1 MRIGELA
8 RRTGTTPK
16 ALRLYEARGLL
27 GAVARAGSYRQY
39 GEADVARVQ
48 LIRQALALGLRLAEL
63 DGLDALHTAEG
74 WSRMAALL
82 ARRRAAVARERQR
95 LRVLDRQ
102 LAALE
107 AELHACDARAAPAL
121 PLACTPVAAPTA

>member
-1 MRIGELA
+1 MRIGEIA

-16 ALRLYEARGLL
+16 AVRLYEARGLL

-39 GEADVARVQ
+39 GEADVARVL
-48 LIRQALALGLRLAEL
+48 LIRQALALGFRLADL

-74 WSRMAALL
+74 WARMAALV
-82 ARRRAAVARERQR
+82 ARRRAAVARERER
-95 LRVLDRQ
+95 LRELDGQ

-107 AELHACDARAAPAL
+107 AELHDCGERGAPVL
-121 PLACTPVAAPTA
+121 PLDCLAGADAG